1 MFDKFIIT
9 YDENGNFTSSA
20 HPDGWLEGGF
30 SGSFA
35 DRAAKLKEQ
44 LIGYFPTASVDLVAT
59 GSSDF
64 IVACQV
70 DGQAK
75 PIWERSRQ
83 SKFDSEEY
91 NAQGM
96 SSARV
101 IYQTIH
107 NGTLAKSC
115 QNWVGLLSASDSE

>member
-30 SGSFA
+30 SGSMEDKA
-35 DRAAKLKEQ
+35 GVLKSQ
-44 LIGYFPTASVDLVAT
+44 LLGYFPTASVDLVST
-59 GSSDF
+59 GSTDF
-64 IVACQV
+64 IVSCQV
-70 DGQAK
+70 DGNVR

-83 SKFDSEEY
+83 AKFDTDEY
-91 NAQGM
+91 TAQGM
-96 SSARV
+96 STNRV

-107 NGTLAKSC
+107 NGSLAKSC
-115 QNWVGLLSASDSE
+115 HKWVGLLTGSAE

>member
-9 YDENGNFTSSA
+9 YDENGTFTSSA
-20 HPDGWLEGGF
+20 HPDGWADGGF

-35 DRAAKLKEQ
+35 DKAGVLKNQ
-44 LIGYFPTASVDLVAT
+44 LIGYYPSASVDLVAT

-64 IVACQV
+64 IVECQV
-70 DGQAK
+70 AGEKKQ
-75 PIWERSRQ
+75 IWERSRQ
-83 SKFDSEEY
+83 NKFDSEDY
-91 NAQGM
+91 YAQGM

-107 NGTLAKSC
+107 NGTMAKSC
-115 QNWVGLLSASDSE
+115 HNWVGLSTGSAE